1 LVNDLEEN
9 GERTCS
15 NEIGGRGGEELDA
28 TSTQGNIEEEA
39 EPNLDQVIDN
49 IQIEPIK
56 CIQPIVSITELAAA
70 SS

>member
-1 LVNDLEEN
+1 MVNDLEEN

-56 CIQPIVSITELAAA
+56 CIQHIVSITELAAA